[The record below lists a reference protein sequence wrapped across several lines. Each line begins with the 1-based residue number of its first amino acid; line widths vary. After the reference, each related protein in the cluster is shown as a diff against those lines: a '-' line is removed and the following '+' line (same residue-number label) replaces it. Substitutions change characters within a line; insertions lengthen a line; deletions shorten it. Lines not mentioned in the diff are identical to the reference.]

1 MTMSSFDLLARPIRR
16 LLEEIGFKEPTEP
29 QEKAIPTI
37 LSGKNVLLIAPTG
50 TGKTEAAVLPV
61 LHMYLSKPRNDV
73 GIKILY
79 ITPLRA
85 LNRDMLRRLLW
96 WCQRLDVRVM
106 VRHGDTEPRER
117 AIQAKH
123 PPDLLIT
130 TPETLQAILA
140 GKTISQHLK
149 HVRWIIVDEV
159 HELADNKR
167 GAQLSIA
174 LQRLKRITIEK
185 PQIIG
190 LSATVGSPEEVGKFL
205 VGVDDEIEILEVP
218 CVRYMKFKVKYP
230 KPTREDDRLA
240 AKLYTLPEVAAR
252 LRVIK
257 EIVEKAK
264 SCLIFVNTR
273 SIAEVL
279 ASRFKVWNIDIPIS
293 IHHGSLAKPSRILT
307 EKKLKSGELRGVV
320 CTSSL
325 ELGIDIGHVDIVIQY
340 MSPREVTRL
349 VQRVGRSGHRIG
361 RIAKGIVI
369 TMDPDDT
376 LEAVV
381 ICRRAKS
388 GLLEPVKIPDKPLDV
403 LCHQIAGLL
412 VKKNRWKFED
422 ILEIVRKAYPYRN
435 LSMEELER
443 VIEYMHNRYPR
454 LAWASFEDKVVLR
467 PRNLQS
473 LYRYYFEHLS
483 MIPDEKQYLVIDD
496 KTDTPLGILDEAF
509 VAEYGEPGTKF
520 IIRGSPWKII
530 SIVGDRI
537 YVTPVNDPTGAIPSW
552 VGEEIPVPFEVA
564 QEVGAIRRE
573 ICEKLE
579 NGVNIDEVLSD
590 LVKRYPIS
598 KDDLRRSVKEIVDQF
613 EHGLPIPSD
622 RIVTVESWDD
632 YTIITTHA
640 GTLVNRALARALAL
654 RLSENIGVTVT
665 VQEDPYRVI
674 LKTLGLVSN
683 DEIIEILKSIAD
695 EDPRK
700 LSIEI
705 ANGSGLFKRRLIHVA
720 RRFGAIGK
728 HADLTS
734 VSLRSLISSY
744 KGTVIYDEA
753 LNEFLQKDVD
763 IGKMLEF
770 LKSIKEGKRL
780 VIALKGGVLTPI
792 GRLGL
797 ERAARKTE
805 IIKPERM
812 YKILIEAAKARLKDE
827 ALTFFCM
834 NCWEYV
840 ETIRIKDLPE
850 KITCPICGSGNISA
864 LKEDEDTVRKFCRK
878 KGQRLNKRERRMFR
892 AARDLLELYQE
903 YGKVAFIAYAGKN
916 LRVYDVEDILWEVST
931 ESDKFYEAIIK
942 KEREALKRRFS
953 W

>member
-1 MTMSSFDLLARPIRR
+1 MSSFDLLARPIKK
-16 LLEEIGFKEPTEP
+16 LLDEVGFKEPTEP
-29 QEKAIPTI
+29 QEKAIPVI

-50 TGKTEAAVLPV
+50 TGKTEAAILPV
-61 LHMYLSKPRNDV
+61 LHMYISKPRNDV
-73 GIKILY
+73 GIKVLY

-85 LNRDMLRRLLW
+85 LNRDMLGRLLW
-96 WCQRLDVRVM
+96 WCQKLDIRVM

-149 HVRWIIVDEV
+149 HVRWIIIDEV

-174 LQRLKRITIEK
+174 LQRLKKITIEK

-190 LSATVGSPEEVGKFL
+190 LSATVGSPKEVGKFL
-205 VGVDDEIEILEVP
+205 IGVDDEIEILEVP
-218 CVRYMKFKVKYP
+218 CIRYMRFRVKYP
-230 KPTREDDRLA
+230 KPTREDYRLA
-240 AKLYTLPEVAAR
+240 VKLYTLPEVAAR
-252 LRVIK
+252 LRAIK

-307 EKKLKSGELRGVV
+307 EKKLKSGELKGVV

-376 LEAVV
+376 LEAIA
-381 ICRRAKS
+381 ICRRAKN
-388 GLLEPVKIPDKPLDV
+388 GLLEPVKIPNKPLDV

-412 VKKNRWKFED
+412 VKKNRWKFEE
-422 ILEIVRKAYPYRN
+422 IFEIVKRAYPYRN
-435 LSMEELER
+435 LTMDDLER

-467 PRNLQS
+467 PRNLQT

-483 MIPDEKQYLVIDD
+483 MIPDERQYLVIDD

-537 YVTPVNDPTGAIPSW
+537 YVAQVDDPTGAIPSW

-573 ICEKLE
+573 ISERLSKGADL
-579 NGVNIDEVLSD
+579 DEITSD

-598 KDDLRRSVKEIVDQF
+598 KDDL
-613 EHGLPIPSD
+613 
-622 RIVTVESWDD
+622 
-632 YTIITTHA
+632 
-640 GTLVNRALARALAL
+640 
-654 RLSENIGVTVT
+654 
-665 VQEDPYRVI
+665 
-674 LKTLGLVSN
+674 
-683 DEIIEILKSIAD
+683 
-695 EDPRK
+695 
-700 LSIEI
+700 
-705 ANGSGLFKRRLIHVA
+705 KR
-720 RRFGAIGK
+720 
-728 HADLTS
+728 
-734 VSLRSLISSY
+734 
-744 KGTVIYDEA
+744 
-753 LNEFLQKDVD
+753 
-763 IGKMLEF
+763 
-770 LKSIKEGKRL
+770 SIKR
-780 VIALKGGVLTPI
+780 
-792 GRLGL
+792 
-797 ERAARKTE
+797 
-805 IIKPERM
+805 
-812 YKILIEAAKARLKDE
+812 
-827 ALTFFCM
+827 
-834 NCWEYV
+834 
-840 ETIRIKDLPE
+840 
-850 KITCPICGSGNISA
+850 
-864 LKEDEDTVRKFCRK
+864 
-878 KGQRLNKRERRMFR
+878 
-892 AARDLLELYQE
+892 
-903 YGKVAFIAYAGKN
+903 
-916 LRVYDVEDILWEVST
+916 
-931 ESDKFYEAIIK
+931 
-942 KEREALKRRFS
+942 
-953 W
+953 